1 MGRVALSE
9 FGECVMRLARKK
21 KIRSQAAL
29 VRVLEGS
36 GFRIPKRT
44 LAYYLQG
51 KTVVDP
57 ALPKYLVTALR
68 LNKKE
73 RRELA
78 EAYTFGQPPRGE
90 EFRRAG

>member
-1 MGRVALSE
+1 MNRVPLSE
-9 FGECVMRLARKK
+9 FGECVMRLARKR

-29 VRVLEGS
+29 VKALEVS
-36 GFRIPKRT
+36 GLPIPKRT

-57 ALPKYLVTALR
+57 TLPEYIVAALT

-78 EAYTFGQPPRGE
+78 DAYTFGQPPRGSLRE
-90 EFRRAG
+90 AI